1 MRETERRIQLYR
13 ARLPKIR
20 EKIIATLLVFAVS
33 AAAMAVAT
41 FSWVTLSIAPEASG
55 ISTAVAANGNLEI
68 ALAGSV
74 VDGNVVRPGESAI
87 GDSTLAI
94 LQRNE
99 TWGNLVNLSDN
110 SYGLSN
116 MVLAPAM
123 LNEHDLLNNPLWS
136 MAYSA
141 DGRITRADSELGYT
155 SWVGDLDFGQF
166 EVTDK
171 RGVRAITALVE
182 SESTGNVVAKREAR
196 KRVNAIDQMTFDLKA
211 KYESLGLNGNYMD
224 ALSKLMVGYMAN
236 NIKNSTSSIASY
248 IEQSNISRSDVVY
261 LKEMYTQLVSCFEDL
276 ADIYAYYLNV
286 LTYIKTKGADNGSK
300 TGADLLA
307 MSYSTSAKTAKN
319 ALIAEGYEAAT
330 NGFIADIDQF
340 LYDYNILI
348 NDVQNIQKLLDQKYA
363 SATSVVWTDLIISNP
378 VGVTLA
384 ADEKYTLSSILN
396 RLTDV
401 SKCKIIIQETN
412 KSYTVGSIYGEAAMD
427 MAGKDVD
434 AIITNGILYNFEN
447 RCGARISTGKVT
459 MTIKT
464 SMIGFRTV
472 SVYAYLTTSANSNYI
487 TNEKSKASTLIDTT
501 MDGDIVYVGA
511 DTYGFVIDTWVRT
524 NGANSYLIL
533 EGEPII
539 EPADVVQTVTYPDSN
554 GKLEAH
560 EGITIHQ
567 ITKTT
572 STDYTSEDMTDI
584 STTEVFD
591 VYQREGDTTNWYYLS
606 DNTIVDSTGSSSDV
620 LDSSSG
626 NKIGTTTVSYSSPPA
641 VKQEDKVV
649 GYSGVN
655 RIWNE
660 ESDKEI
666 INAQTSTTQGSGS
679 CFTFYADTPEDMEQI
694 LSLLSAMKIAF
705 VNGVTGELLA
715 EAELDTDLY
724 FAQAGKVIVPIQLIN
739 KIKIDDSTTE
749 DEGTEGEGTDG
760 EFIEDEG
767 SAGLTDENG
776 NPLLTITPLAKNEPI
791 LISSIVYIDGTLL
804 TNEMAFAAADVQGS
818 LNIQFGA
825 YKAPDPLRDETLELQ
840 ERSISATFTS
850 GGDGTIGEGAVSVT
864 FGENVRFTDEKDG
877 NGNITT
883 SKSNCTVAVK
893 LAIEG
898 AQLRE
903 DSVIKASF
911 TRQVNSTQGTRQPEF
926 IINTETLE
934 GSYTFTAPGDY
945 ILRSVNIDGVDYNL
959 TVGEGIGAQALTLT
973 VTIPGTTISGISPAN
988 GFNYSLYT
996 SEKYYTE
1003 AITINVN
1010 AGADGVPR
1018 SVKGVFM
1025 NEHNV
1030 TITTDYD
1037 AADGGEVWNANVT
1050 FSSSG
1055 TYTMQY
1061 VIIDG
1066 IYYDLVEEGYQI
1078 VTRDLHMGMTAA
1090 IYIDTAD
1097 TYTQKEEK
1105 QDDDLT
1111 DNVTYKFYGGSH
1123 TFNVGVEI
1131 VDDAG
1136 NVIRN
1141 LNDVDLVYGEGAGAP
1156 KAENLRWNSTAGLNG
1171 GRYCGTLNISTAG
1184 IFTFN
1189 AVSID
1194 GDAQKTIKV
1203 ATRTPVIT
1211 AQATEPLRFLS
1222 ISDDIPANNRV
1233 IDIASV
1239 DNNTTSANVVLK
1251 FENAES
1257 ATMYALFS
1265 RVAPDA
1271 GGNNK
1276 TTYYIVAAQS
1286 SDNGNTRTFSIP
1298 EKDGKWTLES
1308 VKMEN
1313 VYDGTTFYTPANKI
1327 TSIGTELSSRDAFD
1341 PTKGEADSDQYYE
1354 ITKDST
1360 WPANVK
1366 VIVSVTRDAVSFTTK
1381 YENAFMEPKALGSF
1395 SIMLKDFED
1404 QYIPEISDV
1413 KIYISHNPGS
1423 MGYTTTDT
1431 NISTGTGTGQQ
1442 YTYTLTDAKNGAYSV
1457 TPTDKVWFDGTY
1469 NVSLYYKINGVS
1481 VGVDNYYDG
1490 SAGSILLGTF
1500 EVVTTMPTVKITA
1513 LTGTTATNK
1522 SHNHKAY
1529 NTGMVDVTTKY
1540 TDTSAD
1546 VYYTASQST
1555 VCGITSTNYTP
1566 KKLTITLNG
1575 LGSATSASLTFSGDS
1590 TNRLYSAPESFV
1602 DNSRTTGE
1610 SSSYTWSADG
1620 AVWRWVGY
1628 CRNKDGNDDK
1638 TAAGKITADKLVLSD
1653 GTINYTVDLSTP
1665 IVINN
1670 PY

>member
-1 MRETERRIQLYR
+1 M
-13 ARLPKIR
+13 
-20 EKIIATLLVFAVS
+20 
-33 AAAMAVAT
+33 
-41 FSWVTLSIAPEASG
+41 
-55 ISTAVAANGNLEI
+55 
-68 ALAGSV
+68 
-74 VDGNVVRPGESAI
+74 
-87 GDSTLAI
+87 
-94 LQRNE
+94 
-99 TWGNLVNLSDN
+99 
-110 SYGLSN
+110 
-116 MVLAPAM
+116 
-123 LNEHDLLNNPLWS
+123 
-136 MAYSA
+136 
-141 DGRITRADSELGYT
+141 
-155 SWVGDLDFGQF
+155 
-166 EVTDK
+166 
-171 RGVRAITALVE
+171 E
-182 SESTGNVVAKREAR
+182 SESTGDVAAKREAR
-196 KRVNAIDQMTFDLKA
+196 KRVSAVDQITFDLQD
-211 KYESLGLNGNYMD
+211 KYEALGTNGNYMD
-224 ALSKLMVGYMAN
+224 ALSKLMVGYMAH
-236 NIKNSTSSIASY
+236 NIKTSSSSVAGM
-248 IEQSNISRSDVVY
+248 IEECNISRSDVAY
-261 LKEMYTQLVSCFEDL
+261 LKAMYLDLIDCFEDL

-286 LTYIKTKGADNGSK
+286 LTYIKTNGTDEGSK
-300 TGADLLA
+300 TGADILK
-307 MSYSTSAKTAKN
+307 MSYNTSAKNAKN
-319 ALIAEGYEAAT
+319 ALIAEGYAAAA

-363 SATSVVWTDLIISNP
+363 SATSVVWTSLEISEP
-378 VGVTLA
+378 QGVTLA
-384 ADEKYTLSSILN
+384 DGETYTLSSILN
-396 RLTDV
+396 RLSDV
-401 SKCKIIIQETN
+401 SKCKIIVRESGTT
-412 KSYTVGSIYGEAAMD
+412 YTVGGIGGSAALD
-427 MAGKDVD
+427 MSGKDVD
-434 AIITNGILYNFEN
+434 AVITNGILYNFEN
-447 RCGARISTGKVT
+447 RCGARISTGRVT
-459 MTIKT
+459 MSIGT
-464 SMIGFRTV
+464 SLGTQR
-472 SVYAYLTTSANSNYI
+472 VYAYISTSANSNYI
-487 TNEKSKASTLIDTT
+487 TIEKNKASSLT
-501 MDGDIVYVGA
+501 DGMGGNIVYVGA

-539 EPADVVQTVTYPDSN
+539 DPVDVVQTVTYPDSN

-606 DNTIVDSTGSSSDV
+606 DHTVVDNEGSTSDV

-626 NKIGTTTVSYSSPPA
+626 NKIGTTTVSYSSPPT

-660 ESDKEI
+660 ESDKDI

-679 CFTFYADTPEDMEQI
+679 CYTFYADKPEDMEQI

-705 VNGVTGELLA
+705 VNGETGELLA

-724 FAQAGKVIVPIQLIN
+724 FAQAGKVIVPIQLVN
-739 KIKIDDSTTE
+739 KIKIDDSGTD
-749 DEGTEGEGTDG
+749 DEGTEGEGSGGVGSETT
-760 EFIEDEG
+760 EDEG

-1037 AADGGEVWNANVT
+1037 AANGGEVWNANVT

-1341 PTKGEADSDQYYE
+1341 PTKGEVDSDQYYE
-1354 ITKDST
+1354 LTKDST

-1366 VIVSVTRDAVSFTTK
+1366 VITSVTRDNVSFTTK
-1381 YENAFMEPKALGSF
+1381 YENAFMEPKALGAF
-1395 SIMLKDFED
+1395 SITLKDFEGAH
-1404 QYIPEISDV
+1404 IPEV
-1413 KIYISHNPGS
+1413 GNVTMYINHIPGS
-1423 MGYTTTDT
+1423 MDYTTTDT
-1431 NISTGTGTGQQ
+1431 NIHNGITTENTGGQNYKLFLAHSQ
-1442 YTYTLTDAKNGAYSV
+1442 NGIYSV
-1457 TPTDKVWFDGTY
+1457 TPPYNVWFDGTY

-1481 VGVDNYYDG
+1481 MGVDNYYDG

-1500 EVVTTMPTVKITA
+1500 EVVTTMPTVKITGISQSGSFTVDKNDNCKMDA
-1513 LTGTTATNK
+1513 ITWFGTQNNNSHGTSDKSATYSDYSATVNFLCTANDTSILGSGARTHNYSQPKVTMTLTG
-1522 SHNHKAY
+1522 Y
-1529 NTGMVDVTTKY
+1529 
-1540 TDTSAD
+1540 
-1546 VYYTASQST
+1546 
-1555 VCGITSTNYTP
+1555 
-1566 KKLTITLNG
+1566 
-1575 LGSATSASLTFSGDS
+1575 GSATSATVAFVKTADDS
-1590 TNRLYSAPESFV
+1590 KALVYNGTTHTGSFVWNANGKCERGIGTYTNRDSNTDYKVTAKEIKATVLVMTYGGV
-1602 DNSRTTGE
+1602 D
-1610 SSSYTWSADG
+1610 
-1620 AVWRWVGY
+1620 
-1628 CRNKDGNDDK
+1628 
-1638 TAAGKITADKLVLSD
+1638 
-1653 GTINYTVDLSTP
+1653 YTVDITD
-1665 IVINN
+1665 ITINN